1 MGAMGWGEVGWVGS
15 EDGVRIKW
23 GKVVWESD
31 CSNCLLSMS
40 DIKIRSQ
47 KNYFKNGFKKRS
59 WGPPLPARLKSR
71 VKYAQHPAKHFF
83 PDLQKSAPRNQ
94 FRTNVQMFIGTRIF
108 KLDAIRLGFY
118 FFFCKGQTLAAGFF
132 FWIFKRPNPGRRRFL
147 LSFKPPLPYLATA
160 TTSVT

>member
-1 MGAMGWGEVGWVGS
+1 MFCW
-15 EDGVRIKW
+15 
-23 GKVVWESD
+23 VWESD

-47 KNYFKNGFKKRS
+47 KNCFKNGFKKRS
-59 WGPPLPARLKSR
+59 WGAPLPRPPEIQSEVRPTPSKT
-71 VKYAQHPAKHFF
+71 FF

-118 FFFCKGQTLAAGFF
+118 FFFCKGQTLAAAFF
-132 FWIFKRPNPGRRRFL
+132 VLDFQASKPRPQA
-147 LSFKPPLPYLATA
+147 LSFEFQAPSTILGNCNNKRDV
-160 TTSVT
+160 TSWRTCETDTGNCAFAE

>member
-1 MGAMGWGEVGWVGS
+1 MGSGGEVVGLGAMGWGEVGWVGS
-15 EDGVRIKW
+15 KDGVRIKW

-47 KNYFKNGFKKRS
+47 KNCFKNGFKKRS
-59 WGPPLPARLKSR
+59 WGAPLHARLKSR

-94 FRTNVQMFIGTRIF
+94 FRTDV
-108 KLDAIRLGFY
+108 
-118 FFFCKGQTLAAGFF
+118 
-132 FWIFKRPNPGRRRFL
+132 
-147 LSFKPPLPYLATA
+147 
-160 TTSVT
+160 